1 MTAGWKEAFRDNR
14 WLLLATALY
23 SAAVL
28 GEAAW
33 CDMPLE
39 ELWTLG
45 KFLCHSITMASI
57 FLGGLYAGTFAGL
70 FATAPKG
77 KRLKTAVSGINV
89 VTGDYLRGG
98 RFARACFGFCV
109 IFAGNV
115 FLIAKSLIYTVNPFY
130 AMKWDETFAAW
141 DKALHFG
148 MYPHEF
154 LIPFVNALGMG
165 VALDRLYVMWMMAML
180 VVFGYC
186 LFADEKPA
194 RRMRFLWC
202 YFLSWA
208 LLGTGMAT
216 WLSSVGPMFYR
227 DYLSGGEMY
236 DAVLLNLSQMNATF
250 GMYSEK
256 ARQVLLEW
264 SKNDVMFDPNAISA
278 MPSMHVGICWL
289 IVLYLRS
296 FGMWALLAG
305 LLLCLGVLAG
315 SVYLG
320 FHYAVD
326 GYVSIACVSVIWF
339 ALGLCEKTKSRA
351 PQAAEAAA

>member
-1 MTAGWKEAFRDNR
+1 MTAGWKKAFRDNR
-14 WLLLATALY
+14 WLLATLVY

-33 CDMPLE
+33 CDMPLA
-39 ELWTLG
+39 ELWTLYR
-45 KFLCHSITMASI
+45 FLCHSIVMAAI
-57 FLGGLYAGTFAGL
+57 FIGGLYAGTFAGL
-70 FATAPKG
+70 FACAPKG
-77 KRLKTAVSGINV
+77 RRLKAAVEAINTVTA
-89 VTGDYLRGG
+89 DYAKSG
-98 RFARACFGFCV
+98 RFAQACFGFAV

-115 FLIAKSLIYTVNPFY
+115 FLVSKSLIYSVNPFY
-130 AMKWDETFAAW
+130 VMKWDETFAAW

-154 LIPFVNALGMG
+154 VIPFVNALGMG
-165 VALDRLYVMWMMAML
+165 VALDRLYMLWMMAML

-186 LFADEKPA
+186 LFADANPV

-227 DYLSGGEMY
+227 DYLSGGDMY
-236 DAVLLNLSQMNATF
+236 DAVLLNLSQMNAAS
-250 GMYSEK
+250 GMYAEK
-256 ARQVLLEW
+256 ARQVLLGW
-264 SKNDVMFDPNAISA
+264 SKNDVMFDANAISA
-278 MPSMHVGICWL
+278 MPSMHVAICWL

-296 FGMWALLAG
+296 FGRLAFALA
-305 LLLCLGVLAG
+305 LLLCIGVLTG

-326 GYVSIACVSVIWF
+326 GYVSIVAVSVIWF
-339 ALGLCEKTKSRA
+339 ALGFGLKEKT
-351 PQAAEAAA
+351 AEAAT